1 VVATVPHY
9 KLRLGGS
16 TMLLPEGI
24 LEVGRSSDCWL
35 TLEDEISSRV
45 HARFHVDDKFCE
57 IEDLGSRNGTFVNG
71 ERIVGRRRVF
81 DGDRI
86 RIGREL
92 MTMIE
97 SDTVDVADASAKL
110 RQTLAPGEQAG
121 MPELMGQLIDKAL
134 KFGKTRDAE
143 RYAAALHGQLG
154 TVKLAVDHPSA
165 RIAIDCLVR
174 VAEQSGNGTW
184 LDKLF
189 HLHADKRW
197 VLELEVLDR
206 IRASLDR
213 IPRIPGNGLRTY
225 EARLREL
232 AREGV
237 ELPPRVVAGIGE
249 LVDAY
254 GGG

>member
-1 VVATVPHY
+1 MPHY

-16 TMLLPEGI
+16 TMVLPEGV

-45 HARFHVDDKFCE
+45 HARFHVDGEGCE

-71 ERIVGRRRVF
+71 ERIVGRRRIF

-92 MTMIE
+92 MTMLE
-97 SDTVDVADASAKL
+97 SEDAATDGSARL

-121 MPELMGQLIDKAL
+121 MPEVMGQLIDKAL
-134 KFGKTRDAE
+134 KVGKLRDAE
-143 RYAAALHGQLG
+143 RYSSALLTQLSG
-154 TVKLAVDHPSA
+154 FKMAVDHPAA
-165 RIAIDCLVR
+165 RLAVDCLVR
-174 VAEQSGNGTW
+174 VAEQSGSGTW

-189 HLHADKRW
+189 HLHAEKRW
-197 VLELEVLDR
+197 VIEPDVLDK
-206 IRASLDR
+206 IRAALDR
-213 IPRIPGNGLRTY
+213 VPRIPGDGLRTY
-225 EARLREL
+225 ESRLREL

-237 ELPPRVVAGIGE
+237 ELPPRLVAAIGE
-249 LVDAY
+249 LADAY
-254 GGG
+254 AGG

>member
-1 VVATVPHY
+1 MV
-9 KLRLGGS
+9 
-16 TMLLPEGI
+16 LPEGV

-45 HARFHVDDKFCE
+45 HARFHVDATTCE

-71 ERIVGRRRVF
+71 ERIAGRRRVH

-92 MTMIE
+92 MTMLE
-97 SDTVDVADASAKL
+97 SEIADPTDASVRL

-121 MPELMGQLIDKAL
+121 MPEVMGQLIDKAL
-134 KFGKTRDAE
+134 KVGKARDAE
-143 RYAAALHGQLG
+143 RYSSALLTQLAG
-154 TVKLAVDHPSA
+154 IKLPVDHPAA
-165 RIAIDCLVR
+165 RTTVDCLVR
-174 VAEQSGNGTW
+174 VAEHTGNGTW

-189 HLHADKRW
+189 HLHAEKRW
-197 VLELEVLDR
+197 VLEIDVLDK
-206 IRASLDR
+206 IRAALDR
-213 IPRIPGNGLRTY
+213 VPRIPGHGLRAY
-225 EARLREL
+225 EDKLREL

-237 ELPPRVVAGIGE
+237 ELPPRMVSGIGE

-254 GGG
+254 GRG

>member
-1 VVATVPHY
+1 MV
-9 KLRLGGS
+9 
-16 TMLLPEGI
+16 LPEGI

-45 HARFHVDDKFCE
+45 HARFHVDGQSCE

-71 ERIVGRRRVF
+71 DRIAGRRRVF

-97 SDTVDVADASAKL
+97 SDTVDVSDASAKL

-154 TVKLAVDHPSA
+154 GVKMPVDHPSA

-189 HLHADKRW
+189 HLHAEKRW
-197 VLELEVLDR
+197 VIDLEVIDKIRAALDR
-206 IRASLDR
+206 V
-213 IPRIPGNGLRTY
+213 PRIPGHGLRTY
-225 EARLREL
+225 EGRLREL
-232 AREGV
+232 AREGA
-237 ELPPRVVAGIGE
+237 ELPPRVVKGISE

>member
-1 VVATVPHY
+1 MPHY

-16 TMLLPEGI
+16 TLVLPEGV

-45 HARFHVDDKFCE
+45 HARFHVDAQTCE

-71 ERIVGRRRVF
+71 ERIVGRRRIF

-92 MTMIE
+92 MTMLE
-97 SDTVDVADASAKL
+97 SETVDLGDASARL

-121 MPELMGQLIDKAL
+121 LPELMGQLIDKAL
-134 KFGKTRDAE
+134 KSGKTRDAE
-143 RYAAALHGQLG
+143 RYATALHTQIGAL
-154 TVKLAVDHPSA
+154 KMNVDHPAA
-165 RIAIDCLVR
+165 RTAIDCLVR
-174 VAEQSGNGTW
+174 VAEHTGNGKWIDT
-184 LDKLF
+184 LF

-197 VLELEVLDR
+197 VLESEVLAK
-206 IRASLDR
+206 IRGALDR
-213 IPRIPGNGLRTY
+213 IPRIPGTGLHTY
-225 EARLREL
+225 ESRLREL

-237 ELPPRVVAGIGE
+237 ELPPRLVGVIGE

-254 GGG
+254 SGG